1 MLPFNIQC
9 KKCGEYMYR
18 GKKFNSKKEDVHG
31 EDYLGIKKFRFYMKC
46 CVCSSVFSIK
56 TDPERGDY
64 ETELGCTRLFE
75 VWNQQKKEA
84 ALDAE
89 ARAAEELGDSM
100 KALENRTIQQKQEMD
115 VLDALDLM
123 QAQND
128 RNSGIDTTAIL
139 DSRKEE
145 SEKAKQKMLALT
157 EADEAEA
164 KSAFSEKLQR
174 LPSPESSKEKKMKMT
189 GLWLKKPDAT
199 ATTAT
204 AAPAVAPAGPI
215 FVAKLKKKAK
225 KKKKKKKKRK
235 REKDGA
241 DEATEVDIKKV
252 KA

>member
-1 MLPFNIQC
+1 MGERKVLCKYYPPDFDPSLLRKYGYKKKWDPFKQIEVRMMLPFNIQC
-9 KKCGEYMYR
+9 NKCGEYMYR

-31 EDYLGIKKFRFYMKC
+31 DDYLGIKKFRFYMKC

-139 DSRKEE
+139 ESRKEE
-145 SEKAKQKMLALT
+145 REKAKQKVLALT

-174 LPSPESSKEKKMKMT
+174 LPSPESSKEKKKEDD
-189 GLWLKKPDAT
+189 GS
-199 ATTAT
+199 
-204 AAPAVAPAGPI
+204 VA
-215 FVAKLKKKAK
+215 
-225 KKKKKKKKRK
+225 
-235 REKDGA
+235 EKNR
-241 DEATEVDIKKV
+241 
-252 KA
+252 